1 MTKRDAMK
9 QFKEIKNSI
18 FLGFTF
24 LVALIFCSVTFATAN
39 TYPTDGWQSST
50 PEKQGMQSQMLANI
64 IEEIKMKGYNI
75 DNISIIRNG
84 YMVLDAYF
92 YPFSK
97 GQRHNIR
104 SCTKSIMSIL
114 IGIAIDRGYIK
125 SVDQPIVE
133 LLPHNIIDSLGDNK
147 RSITLEHLLIMASGL
162 DCRDSHHYNWK
173 GLFEM
178 RRSGDWGQHV
188 LNLPMVGPPGSKFE
202 YCNGLSYLLSV
213 IINTTTKMKTR
224 EFAEKNLFTP
234 LGISEIDWEKSP
246 QGIDVGYGRMWLKP
260 HDMAKIGWLY
270 LNKGR
275 WGKKQLVSSSWVE
288 KSTRGHIEAKP
299 ALQYGYQWW
308 VNDDGNYSAIGYS
321 GQYIMVAT
329 EMNMVVVFTGGL
341 PGGKTSLPFELTMKY
356 IFPAIVSSESLPTN
370 SREAERLDTLVRS
383 ISIPFQDG
391 FVWLSKEE
399 GMAKDGVFRRT
410 KTPKFMFEYP
420 IGSKKQSVTSPGQ
433 IMRMNTPKRVHF
445 AANVITKPE
454 KLELRDFGPIY
465 YAEIL
470 RQVGSD
476 VRVVG
481 NKEIVLKCGTN
492 AYRTDIKWVYQ
503 DYYQVNSVV
512 VSSYKNDQCVY
523 LVVHPSSLAN
533 HENFERIVESLTFE

>member
-1 MTKRDAMK
+1 MK
-9 QFKEIKNSI
+9 PFRKKKNFI
-18 FLGFTF
+18 FPIFSF
-24 LVALIFCSVTFATAN
+24 WVAIIFCSVTFATNN
-39 TYPTDGWQSST
+39 TYPTDRWQTST
-50 PEKQGMQSQMLANI
+50 PEKQGMQSQMLTDM
-64 IEEIKMKGYNI
+64 IEHIKTNYYSI
-75 DNISIIRNG
+75 DSISIVRNG

-97 GQRHNIR
+97 GQRHIIR

-114 IGIAIDRGYIK
+114 IGIAIDSGYIK

-173 GLFEM
+173 GLIEM

-188 LNLPMVGPPGSKFE
+188 LNLPMVGPPGTKFE

-329 EMNMVVVFTGGL
+329 EMNMVVVFTGSL
-341 PGGKTSLPFELTMKY
+341 PGGNISLPFELSMKY
-356 IFPAIVSSESLPTN
+356 IFPAVVSSN
-370 SREAERLDTLVRS
+370 SVPENEKEAKRLDTLVRS

-399 GMAKDGVFRRT
+399 GIAKDGVFRRT
-410 KTPKFMFEYP
+410 KSPKFMFEYP
-420 IGSKKQSVTSPGQ
+420 VGSEKQSASSPGQ
-433 IMRMNTPKRVHF
+433 IMRMKTPQGVHF
-445 AANVITKPE
+445 SANVIAKPE
-454 KLELRDFGPIY
+454 KLELKDFGPNF
-465 YAEIL
+465 YAAIL

-476 VRVVG
+476 VRITG

-503 DYYQVNSVV
+503 DFYQVNTVA

-523 LVVHPSSLAN
+523 LVVHPTTKYEKFAI
-533 HENFERIVESLTFE
+533 IVNSLTFE